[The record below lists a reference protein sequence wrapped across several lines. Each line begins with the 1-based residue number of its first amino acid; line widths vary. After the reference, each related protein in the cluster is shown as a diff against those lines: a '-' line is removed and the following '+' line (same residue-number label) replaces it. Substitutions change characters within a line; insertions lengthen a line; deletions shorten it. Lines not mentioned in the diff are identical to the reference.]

1 MVWLLR
7 IIVGGTFI
15 FSGITKLVDLW
26 GTVFKI
32 EDYLDVWQIDV
43 PRTVVLMGAMA
54 LSTFE
59 FVSGLL
65 LLTGCCRRVMTWLV
79 GLLISGMLVLTA
91 YIWYADPVSDCG
103 CFGDFLILS
112 NSATFWKNVV
122 LMAMV
127 VFLIIYNKRGVSLF
141 KAPIQ
146 WIVVTV
152 AVFY

>member
-1 MVWLLR
+1 MLR

-79 GLLISGMLVLTA
+79 G
-91 YIWYADPVSDCG
+91 
-103 CFGDFLILS
+103 
-112 NSATFWKNVV
+112 
-122 LMAMV
+122 
-127 VFLIIYNKRGVSLF
+127 
-141 KAPIQ
+141 
-146 WIVVTV
+146 
-152 AVFY
+152 